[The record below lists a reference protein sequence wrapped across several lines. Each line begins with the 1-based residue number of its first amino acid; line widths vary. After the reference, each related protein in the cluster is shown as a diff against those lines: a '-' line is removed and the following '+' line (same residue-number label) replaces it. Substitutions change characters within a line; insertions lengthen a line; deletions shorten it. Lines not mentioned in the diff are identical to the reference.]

1 MTDVVGTSDLTRRLP
16 PAVAVPEG
24 ITQLDLGQILSDT
37 KVRILICCGSG
48 GVGKT
53 TMSAALA
60 LRAARAGRKVV
71 VITIDPAKR
80 LAQSLGIEEL
90 DNVPRSVDLGP
101 LDKLGERVGSLDAM
115 MLAMK
120 RTFDDVVLAHATGQK
135 AEQIFANPFYQALST
150 SFAGTQEYMAMEKLG
165 QLHTEA
171 TETGRWDL
179 IVVDTPPARSALD
192 FLDAP
197 EHLSQLLEGRLLGML
212 LAPARGP
219 LRFMSAGFSL
229 VVAAMNKVLGSQL
242 LTDVQTFANAFEALF
257 GGFRQRAEQTLAQL
271 SSAHTRFLVV
281 ATGERD
287 SLREAAYFTDRLSEE
302 DMPLAGVVVNRVLS
316 TAVPL
321 SADRALAIAEDLAP
335 ESVEAIALTRHAEL
349 QRTRERQLALVQ
361 RFATTRRG
369 VPVHLVPALVRDVYD
384 LTALDQV
391 GELLTDVSRTGSS
404 TVR

>member
-1 MTDVVGTSDLTRRLP
+1 P
-16 PAVAVPEG
+16 
-24 ITQLDLGQILSDT
+24 LDELGGREDGLGGREDE
-37 KVRILICCGSG
+37 LGGHEDESG
-48 GVGKT
+48 GREDEPSRREG
-53 TMSAALA
+53 
-60 LRAARAGRKVV
+60 
-71 VITIDPAKR
+71 
-80 LAQSLGIEEL
+80 
-90 DNVPRSVDLGP
+90 
-101 LDKLGERVGSLDAM
+101 VGSLDAM
-115 MLAMK
+115 MLDMK
-120 RTFDDVVLAHATGQK
+120 RTFDDVVLAHASGDK
-135 AEQIFANPFYQALST
+135 AEQILANPFYQALST

-171 TETGRWDL
+171 SETGRWDL

-197 EHLSQLLEGRLLGML
+197 EHLSRLLEGRFLSLL

-219 LRFMSAGFSL
+219 LRLMSAGFSL
-229 VVAAMNKVLGSQL
+229 VVATMNKVLGSQL

-302 DMPLAGVVVNRVLS
+302 DMPLAGLVVNRVLS
-316 TAVPL
+316 TTVAL
-321 SADRALAIAEDLAP
+321 SADRALAIAEDLEP
-335 ESVEAIALTRHAEL
+335 GSVEAVALTRHAEL

-361 RFATTRRG
+361 RFAATHRG

-384 LTALDQV
+384 LRALDQV
-391 GELLTDVSRTGSS
+391 GALLTGTSRTDSS
-404 TVR
+404 AVR